1 MSYQDDDTQFPEQAK
16 KIRLA
21 KRRFVEKGATDLVNL
36 AMMVGVDPQYL
47 KARADAENWAE
58 VRFQGLIATPSAK
71 VASFEKKMLAEDDPM
86 ERHAMV
92 ADFLVEMG
100 LDFAKALSSA
110 DLKFGQD
117 MQFLRSKIESLR
129 SLSEAT
135 QGAVDLA
142 RKVRGIE
149 DGTPSAGRVT
159 EATSIRYEVSIGP
172 ETAKIA

>member
-47 KARADAENWAE
+47 KARADVENWAE

-100 LDFAKALSSA
+100 LEFAKALSSS
-110 DLKFGQD
+110 
-117 MQFLRSKIESLR
+117 R
-129 SLSEAT
+129 
-135 QGAVDLA
+135 
-142 RKVRGIE
+142 
-149 DGTPSAGRVT
+149 P
-159 EATSIRYEVSIGP
+159 
-172 ETAKIA
+172 